1 MVPEATIVIKL
12 SHLYNYRTKKSKTHL
27 KPNHQLKCL
36 NANKGI
42 VFNAYNHNKDTI
54 FVVFFQ
60 FSNVHS
66 KMPLDLR
73 VQMFKC
79 QRANTTKG
87 LLTLQSCFTPPLNVS
102 VSKSDISH
110 LLPRLPLLIPLLLP
124 SSFLSS
130 SIDIPE
136 KIRIYLCASKQ
147 PDHNANLFSSYWM
160 KTSRIIDYQKEGT
173 KRTNGCGGQYGTV
186 MIQIMAV
193 EG

>member
-1 MVPEATIVIKL
+1 MVPEANIVIKL
-12 SHLYNYRTKKSKTHL
+12 SHLYNYWARKSKAHRKL
-27 KPNHQLKCL
+27 NHQLKCL

-42 VFNAYNHNKDTI
+42 VFNASYRNKDTI
-54 FVVFFQ
+54 FGVFFQ

-110 LLPRLPLLIPLLLP
+110 LLPRLPLLLPLLILLNWY
-124 SSFLSS
+124 SKKNQ
-130 SIDIPE
+130 
-136 KIRIYLCASKQ
+136 KIFMCKQ
-147 PDHNANLFSSYWM
+147 AADHNSNLFNSYWM
-160 KTSRIIDYQKEGT
+160 KTSRVIDYQKEGT

>member
-1 MVPEATIVIKL
+1 M
-12 SHLYNYRTKKSKTHL
+12 
-27 KPNHQLKCL
+27 
-36 NANKGI
+36 
-42 VFNAYNHNKDTI
+42 FNASNHNKDTI
-54 FVVFFQ
+54 CVVFFQ

-136 KIRIYLCASKQ
+136 KIRRYLCASKQ

>member
-1 MVPEATIVIKL
+1 M
-12 SHLYNYRTKKSKTHL
+12 
-27 KPNHQLKCL
+27 
-36 NANKGI
+36 
-42 VFNAYNHNKDTI
+42 FNASYRKKDTI
-54 FVVFFQ
+54 FGVFFQ

-73 VQMFKC
+73 VRMFKC

-110 LLPRLPLLIPLLLP
+110 LLPRLPLLLP

-186 MIQIMAV
+186 MIQIMAM

>member
-1 MVPEATIVIKL
+1 MIPEATIVIKL
-12 SHLYNYRTKKSKTHL
+12 SHLYNYWARKSKTHL

-42 VFNAYNHNKDTI
+42 VFNASNHNKDTI

-110 LLPRLPLLIPLLLP
+110 LLPRLPLLIPLLIFVFFNWYSRKKSEDIYVQV
-124 SSFLSS
+124 SSRSQRK
-130 SIDIPE
+130 SIQLILDE
-136 KIRIYLCASKQ
+136 
-147 PDHNANLFSSYWM
+147 N
-160 KTSRIIDYQKEGT
+160 
-173 KRTNGCGGQYGTV
+173 
-186 MIQIMAV
+186 
-193 EG
+193 

>member
-12 SHLYNYRTKKSKTHL
+12 SHLYNYWARKSKTHL
-27 KPNHQLKCL
+27 KLNHQLKCL

-42 VFNAYNHNKDTI
+42 VFNASYHKKDTI
-54 FVVFFQ
+54 FGVFFQ

-110 LLPRLPLLIPLLLP
+110 LLPRLPLLIPLLIFVLFNWYSRKKSEDIYVQV
-124 SSFLSS
+124 SSRSQRK
-130 SIDIPE
+130 SIQLILDE
-136 KIRIYLCASKQ
+136 
-147 PDHNANLFSSYWM
+147 N
-160 KTSRIIDYQKEGT
+160 
-173 KRTNGCGGQYGTV
+173 
-186 MIQIMAV
+186 
-193 EG
+193 

>member
-12 SHLYNYRTKKSKTHL
+12 SHLYNYWARKSKAHRKL
-27 KPNHQLKCL
+27 NHQLKCL
-36 NANKGI
+36 NANKGV
-42 VFNAYNHNKDTI
+42 VFNASYRNKDTI
-54 FVVFFQ
+54 FGVFFQ

-110 LLPRLPLLIPLLLP
+110 LLPRLPLILPLLILLNWYSKKKSEDIYVQA
-124 SSFLSS
+124 SSRSQRK
-130 SIDIPE
+130 SIQLILDE
-136 KIRIYLCASKQ
+136 
-147 PDHNANLFSSYWM
+147 N
-160 KTSRIIDYQKEGT
+160 
-173 KRTNGCGGQYGTV
+173 
-186 MIQIMAV
+186 
-193 EG
+193 

>member
-12 SHLYNYRTKKSKTHL
+12 SHLHNYRTKKSKTHP

-110 LLPRLPLLIPLLLP
+110 LLPRLPLLIPLLI
-124 SSFLSS
+124 F
-130 SIDIPE
+130 I
-136 KIRIYLCASKQ
+136 
-147 PDHNANLFSSYWM
+147 LF
-160 KTSRIIDYQKEGT
+160 
-173 KRTNGCGGQYGTV
+173 N
-186 MIQIMAV
+186 
-193 EG
+193 